1 MVSPVF
7 ALVSLVLARGR
18 GIHYKTNVDPDTHK
32 HRGLHYKST
41 GEHGKRQ
48 ASGAQ
53 LTYRGGPVISNIEV
67 HPIFYG
73 GDNVQYK
80 SDIQGFYAGVV
91 DSPYFDWLSEYNT
104 QTQTIGRG
112 KYVGSIDYTDNL
124 ASSLDDQ
131 NDIQPLLK
139 KLADA
144 GTIQPNANTYFP
156 IHFQPNVDISQGGSA
171 SCQVFCAY
179 HGTIEYKGGY
189 IYYGVIPDQGGAC
202 SGGCGSDS
210 NPFNNLCSVSS
221 HEMIE
226 ATTDPAVGVA
236 KGNAAPLGWYDSNN
250 GEIGDICNAQQ
261 TTITGGNGNTYTVQ
275 LEWSNNQNSCIAQ

>member
-1 MVSPVF
+1 MISSVLF
-7 ALVSLVLARGR
+7 ATIVAARGK

-32 HRGLHYKST
+32 LRGVHYKT
-41 GEHGKRQ
+41 HHEKRQ

-53 LTYRGGPVISNIEV
+53 LTYYGGPVIANIEV

-80 SDIQGFYAGVV
+80 DQINSFYSGVV
-91 DSPYFDWLSEYNT
+91 NSPYFDWLSEYNT
-104 QTQTIGRG
+104 NSQSIGRG
-112 KYVGSIDYTDNL
+112 TFGGSIDYTDNL
-124 ASSLDDQ
+124 QSSLDDQ

-139 KLADA
+139 QLADA

-179 HGTIEYKGGY
+179 HGTIQYNGGY
-189 IYYGVIPDQGGAC
+189 IFYGVIPDQGGAC
-202 SGGCGSDS
+202 AGGCGSDS

-236 KGNAAPLGWYDSNN
+236 SGNAAPLGWYDSNN

-261 TTITGGNGNTYTVQ
+261 GTITGGDGNTYTVQ
-275 LEWSNNQNSCIAQ
+275 LEWSNSQNTCIAQ